1 MTPILITSLPY
12 DRMRYPTLGDW
23 YYSLDIDTGDKRLQI
38 ITASTDETGA
48 PVSEQEQFL
57 IALHELVEVKL
68 CEARGITQ
76 KAVDDFDL
84 AYAGLDEPGDEP
96 LAPYRREHRF
106 AMLIEHQM
114 AHELGMVGYGEVR

>member
-1 MTPILITSLPY
+1 MNRILIESKPY
-12 DRMRYPTLGDW
+12 ADMRYPTLGDW
-23 YYSLDIDTGDKRLQI
+23 FYSGDTLQI
-38 ITASTDETGA
+38 ITASTDERGL